1 MIGGVNTMKDIAPD
15 ILRQR
20 LLIEAYYQAEIDQL
34 RTETYLIEVAKHLS
48 LRIYAKP
55 IVHVTGDVGDNQG
68 FDGFVP
74 LIDSGIAVYVWTAKK
89 FLSTVLYTCKE
100 FEVEK
105 AVEFVRC
112 YFNTTGDIVWRE
124 F

>member
-1 MIGGVNTMKDIAPD
+1 MRNIAPD

-20 LLIEAYYQAEIDQL
+20 LLIEAYYKADIDQVL
-34 RTETYLIEVAKHLS
+34 TEGFLIEIAKHLD

-55 IVHVTGDVGDNQG
+55 IVHVTGDVGENQG

-89 FLSTVLYTCKE
+89 FMSTVLYTCKE
-100 FEVEK
+100 FEVEQ
-105 AVEFVRC
+105 AVEFVRK
-112 YFNTTGDIVWRE
+112 YFDTTNDIVWKE

>member
-1 MIGGVNTMKDIAPD
+1 MRDVNKMEDIAPD

-20 LLIEAYYQAEIDQL
+20 LLIEAYYQADIDQV
-34 RTETYLIEVAKHLS
+34 RTENYLVEVAKHLG

-74 LIDSGIAVYVWTAKK
+74 LIDSGISVYVWTAKK
-89 FLSTVLYTCKE
+89 FVSTVLFTCKE
-100 FEVEK
+100 FDVER
-105 AVEFVRC
+105 AVEFVRQ
-112 YFNTTGDIVWRE
+112 YFDTMNNIVWKE

>member
-1 MIGGVNTMKDIAPD
+1 MKNIAPD
-15 ILRQR
+15 IFRQR
-20 LLIEAYYQAEIDQL
+20 LLIEAYYQADIDQTL
-34 RTETYLIEVAKHLS
+34 TENFLNEAAEHLG

-74 LIDSGIAVYVWTAKK
+74 LVDSGIAVYVWTAKK
-89 FLSTVLYTCKE
+89 FMSTVLYTCKE
-100 FEVEK
+100 FDAEQ
-105 AVEFVRC
+105 AVEFVKR
-112 YFNTTGDIVWRE
+112 YFHTTDDIVWKE